1 MSDSVKKKRKKFK
14 KSTQAKKKSELDAQN
29 SQTQIDKRIFLD
41 WNFHHFSVTRRTIFK
56 FALFLLP
63 LNFILLFSVI
73 YLYQKSI
80 KPQKDITVLGSD
92 VFVFPEVKDPKN
104 IFVSTPSYIVYEVQ
118 SRVVVSE
125 KNSDLRFSPASSAK
139 IMTALV
145 AMDYYDTSQTLKV
158 PSLASVEGSNMGL
171 FENEEIKI
179 ENLLYGL
186 MLPSGNDAAYTLA
199 VNYKSGYEDFV
210 EAMNEKAKLLKLE
223 NTLFTDPAGFEDSN
237 YTTAY
242 DMARLG
248 AYAISNTEFAK
259 IVSTKNI
266 IVSDITGK
274 FTHELSNLNELL
286 GINGVDG
293 IKTGFT
299 EEAGGVLVTSVLHEG
314 RHYIIVLFKSDDR
327 FADTRSILES
337 IISSIRLIRY

>member
-14 KSTQAKKKSELDAQN
+14 KSTQEKKKPEFDVQN
-29 SQTQIDKRIFLD
+29 SQTQPGKRSFLH
-41 WNFHHFSVTRRTIFK
+41 WNFHQFSITRRTVFK

-63 LNFILLFSVI
+63 LNLILLFSVI

-80 KPQKDITVLGSD
+80 KPEKDVTVLGSD

-118 SRVVVSE
+118 SRAVVAE

-145 AMDYYDTSQTLKV
+145 ALDYYDTSNILKV

-199 VNYKSGYEDFV
+199 VNYELGYEGFV
-210 EAMNEKAKLLKLE
+210 RAMNEKAKLLKLE
-223 NTLFTDPAGFEDSN
+223 NTHFTDPAGFEDSN

-248 AYAISNTEFAK
+248 AYAISNKKFAK

-266 IVSDITGK
+266 IVTDITGK
-274 FTHELSNLNELL
+274 FIHDLSNLNELL

-314 RHYIIVLFKSDDR
+314 RHYIVVLFKSDDR

-337 IISSIRLIRY
+337 IVSSIRLIQY